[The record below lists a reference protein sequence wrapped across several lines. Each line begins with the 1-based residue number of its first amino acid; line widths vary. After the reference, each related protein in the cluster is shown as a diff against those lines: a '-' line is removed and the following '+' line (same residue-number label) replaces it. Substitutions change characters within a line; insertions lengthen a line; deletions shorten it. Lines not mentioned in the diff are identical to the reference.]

1 MRRAECRRATRPSFI
16 TGWSALLLLLLLLLV
31 SSTGTISCER
41 HAVVVWLPPQRSRVL
56 RPAVLVAVDC
66 RTAIVSRDSVAIY
79 FPDGGSGAVPIC
91 TPLLN
96 ARSSSLRTS
105 TSSCLASASTDNYVT
120 NRGMLNTSRITQYE
134 DFFLWLC
141 GTLKD
146 FLRRSMTAMALSAR
160 VNVFVSSSKT
170 SNLVIKEPR
179 SCHDVQ

>member
-134 DFFLWLC
+134 DFFCDFAALWRIFF
-141 GTLKD
+141 GVRW
-146 FLRRSMTAMALSAR
+146 RRWHFPPASTFSYR
-160 VNVFVSSSKT
+160 PPKRQT
-170 SNLVIKEPR
+170 W
-179 SCHDVQ
+179 